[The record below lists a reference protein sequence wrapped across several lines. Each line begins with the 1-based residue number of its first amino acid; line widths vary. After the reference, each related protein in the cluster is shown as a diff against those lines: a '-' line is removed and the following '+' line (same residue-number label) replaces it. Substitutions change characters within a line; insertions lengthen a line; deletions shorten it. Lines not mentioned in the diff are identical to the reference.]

1 MKTQISNLI
10 NGAKS
15 VRRDENHEKYI
26 NAAQATSHVGYA
38 GSNSL
43 IRREIA
49 EKVISENPD
58 GMRVQILGNVYY
70 LERKTSVSG
79 KSVWFSCPLQLNDFL
94 LISGYQVCPYK
105 NETSFLLN
113 VNEDMTVCI
122 HMQTRRNEK
131 SQWRYRGSL
140 WIGEEFIT
148 IL

>member
-15 VRRDENHEKYI
+15 VRRDENHSKYI
-26 NAAQATSHVGYA
+26 NAFPATSHVGYA
-38 GSNSL
+38 GSNVQL
-43 IRREIA
+43 RREVSGKVLA
-49 EKVISENPD
+49 ENVD
-58 GMRVQILGNVYY
+58 GMCVQMFGKVYN
-70 LERKTSVSG
+70 LDRKTSVSG
-79 KSVWFSCPLQLNDFL
+79 KSVWFSCPLQMDDFL
-94 LISGYQVCPYK
+94 LISGYQSCPYK
-105 NETSFLLN
+105 NECSFLLTI
-113 VNEDMTVCI
+113 NEDMTVCI